1 MRPAFPSGRAGFLVL
16 DDMLLLPQLLHVM
29 RTYKVI
35 EVAKRYGVSCP
46 SIYQWMRD
54 GKLLFGEEKRGMVT
68 RKIITDAHLIEM
80 ENRLG
85 VRPVNR

>member
-1 MRPAFPSGRAGFLVL
+1 ML
-16 DDMLLLPQLLHVM
+16 DEPLLLPQLPHVM
-29 RTYKVI
+29 QNYKVI
-35 EVAKRYGVSCP
+35 EVAQRYGVSCP

-85 VRPVNR
+85 VRPVKS